1 MMVEEA
7 ARDIS
12 YYTRNSA
19 LFDYTV
25 LATANQTT
33 ANQSDDAVKG
43 GPTDELR
50 EIIRIQ
56 SSKKR

>member
-1 MMVEEA
+1 MVEEA

-12 YYTRNSA
+12 YYTRNAA

-25 LATANQTT
+25 LAT

-56 SSKKR
+56 SSKKRSVS

>member
-1 MMVEEA
+1 MVEEA

-12 YYTRNSA
+12 YYTRNAA

-25 LATANQTT
+25 LATANQ
-33 ANQSDDAVKG
+33 SDDVVKG

-50 EIIRIQ
+50 EIIQIQ

>member
-1 MMVEEA
+1 MVEEA

-12 YYTRNSA
+12 YYTRNAA

-33 ANQSDDAVKG
+33 AADDDDAVKG
-43 GPTDELR
+43 GPADELR

>member
-12 YYTRNSA
+12 YYTRNAA

-25 LATANQTT
+25 LATANQ
-33 ANQSDDAVKG
+33 SGDAVKG

>member
-1 MMVEEA
+1 MVEEA

-12 YYTRNSA
+12 YYTRNAA

-25 LATANQTT
+25 LATATQPG
-33 ANQSDDAVKG
+33 AADDDGDAVKG
-43 GPTDELR
+43 GPADELR
-50 EIIRIQ
+50 EIIRL